1 MNAQELLSRRELNP
15 IIAAVHERD
24 FAAAIDSP
32 AEVIFCL
39 KTNVLGVSERV
50 RSAHGAGKCIL
61 VHIDLADGIGKDRM
75 GVEYLASL
83 GVDGIISTRT
93 QLLRHAKECGLI
105 AVQRF
110 FALDSQGME
119 SISENLENSVCDFA
133 EIMPG
138 VIGKAIS
145 RFSGGKIP
153 VIAGGL
159 IETKKEVLA
168 ALECGA
174 LAVSTGKRA
183 LWYID

>member
-1 MNAQELLSRRELNP
+1 MNAHDLFSRLELNP
-15 IIAAVHERD
+15 IIAAVHEHD
-24 FAAAIDSP
+24 FEAALDSP

-39 KTNVLGVSERV
+39 KTSILKVAEHVKA
-50 RSAHGAGKCIL
+50 AHGAEKCIF
-61 VHIDLADGIGKDRM
+61 VHVDLADGIGKDRA
-75 GVEYLASL
+75 GIEYLAAL

-93 QLLRHAKECGLI
+93 QLLRHAKDQGLLT
-105 AVQRF
+105 VQRF
-110 FALDSQGME
+110 FALDSQGLE
-119 SISENLENSVCDFA
+119 SISENLENSVCDLV

-145 RFSGGKIP
+145 RFSGGRIP

-159 IETKKEVLA
+159 IETKKEVLS

-174 LAVSTGKRA
+174 LAVSTGKRE

>member
-1 MNAQELLSRRELNP
+1 MTSQKLTRCLEENP
-15 IIAAVHERD
+15 IIAAVHEHS
-24 FAAAIDSP
+24 FEAALRSP
-32 AEVIFCL
+32 VSVIFCL
-39 KTNVLGVSERV
+39 KASILTVAERV
-50 RSAHGAGKCIL
+50 RAAHEAGKCIL
-61 VHIDLADGIGKDRM
+61 VHIDLAEGIGKDRA
-75 GVEYLASL
+75 GIEYLASL

-93 QLLRHAKECGLI
+93 QLLRQAKEKGLV

-119 SISENLENSVCDFA
+119 SISENLENTVCDLI

-145 RFSGGKIP
+145 RFSSGRVP

-159 IETKKEVLA
+159 IETKKEVMA

-174 LAVSTGKRA
+174 LAVSTGNEG
-183 LWYID
+183 LWHIE